1 MYLARGCNT
10 LKVEVL
16 PDATGKEL
24 FDGLKRAC
32 GHSKALLQGIGWP
45 CLITNGI
52 AYGLAALS
60 HGGRDHTTLPSW
72 SLSVAQAVTAKPRD
86 FDSYEMPKD
95 DKVEPKPRHPT
106 HFATWVKQAKNEIA
120 MIGSVMGLEHKVD
133 RLRALDQLEKAHE
146 ADPEAWPESY
156 CFSLWEEL
164 KAAWVEELREE
175 RRKLCKML
183 NTDQPRKEDLKFVA
197 LAPSSGFRFPN
208 TFKLDDPAS
217 YYQTVCVPRQS
228 RAIKS
233 IIYAQLHHKKQ
244 APKVGETEEDPPEDG
259 GDTSRLGK
267 VRPKKGGD
275 KGDKPAAKAYP
286 AGKRL
291 RAKEASDSV
300 KHAPKTKEGKPIC
313 WDAACHS
320 GCQRSSCNHAHVPV
334 NATKGLHWTVIAQ
347 FIRRGGLKNGP
358 LIQANQVDGR
368 VAQLR
373 AQAKQ
378 ELAEKVQDGGKQGWL
393 PPEGYEVPDEFRDTQ
408 YTELEEG
415 LRELTRGPDYS
426 WLEDRTAEDRRT
438 WTSAVKH
445 PDAQRRIE
453 KLKELEE
460 AGAFEG
466 TDGMSD
472 YLQSHVKGRILNE
485 ALEGKEMRVEE
496 VLLEATE
503 QGAREIAE
511 EARTALEKGGHQVGR
526 EDRPHAAWIGGPTW
540 HAAGGYGTGR
550 FQFVC
555 GDENYDWEYIDYR
568 DRLPAPDDLKSGLGL
583 GEDEN
588 ETRQCLVLH
597 PAAGVLLWNQETW
610 PPEKP
615 PLSEVHRE
623 AQGFRRQLWEHGV
636 EALGEL
642 GDAAPWIGGKEFEIR
657 GYAHDCVRAH
667 HDKDYR
673 LYHAF
678 TIEEL
683 QDYTLQCWRVNS
695 YGQYQVDHIVGSKAG
710 AELRVIP
717 FLTHGGHIRLLIPQ
731 YKDEGAQLAAKLTL
745 AGKADKEWV
754 SIGWREV
761 LASEDPDAP
770 LVPGRRPK
778 CNRCNGTADEKVGR
792 EGPQVPWS
800 FLEYGDQEKEEI
812 LAVLAKGQDPLRGR
826 PEFSYGVVVQEIFAG
841 TANWTKAM
849 QKAGL
854 KAGEPVEI
862 YEDPLRQKGVRPE
875 HDLLDP
881 TIREQHLRQARDL
894 PGPETPN
901 VYHLGTPCTSYC
913 DYALLN
919 KGTRTFERPEGA
931 EGCQTQQEIH
941 GNTFAEFTAE
951 LCETAFDHGKEFVIE
966 SSMPT
971 GRYPK
976 LWDQACITAL
986 WIGKVFK
993 VSCIFLS
1000 FSPSIFE
1007 N

>member
-1 MYLARGCNT
+1 M
-10 LKVEVL
+10 
-16 PDATGKEL
+16 
-24 FDGLKRAC
+24 
-32 GHSKALLQGIGWP
+32 
-45 CLITNGI
+45 
-52 AYGLAALS
+52 
-60 HGGRDHTTLPSW
+60 
-72 SLSVAQAVTAKPRD
+72 
-86 FDSYEMPKD
+86 
-95 DKVEPKPRHPT
+95 
-106 HFATWVKQAKNEIA
+106 
-120 MIGSVMGLEHKVD
+120 
-133 RLRALDQLEKAHE
+133 
-146 ADPEAWPESY
+146 
-156 CFSLWEEL
+156 
-164 KAAWVEELREE
+164 
-175 RRKLCKML
+175 
-183 NTDQPRKEDLKFVA
+183 
-197 LAPSSGFRFPN
+197 
-208 TFKLDDPAS
+208 
-217 YYQTVCVPRQS
+217 
-228 RAIKS
+228 
-233 IIYAQLHHKKQ
+233 
-244 APKVGETEEDPPEDG
+244 
-259 GDTSRLGK
+259 
-267 VRPKKGGD
+267 RPKKGGD

-320 GCQRSSCNHAHVPV
+320 GCQCSSCNHAHVPV

-368 VAQLR
+368 VAHLR

-540 HAAGGYGTGR
+540 HAAGGYGIGR

-623 AQGFRRQLWEHGV
+623 AQGFRRQLW
-636 EALGEL
+636 
-642 GDAAPWIGGKEFEIR
+642 R
-657 GYAHDCVRAH
+657 GSAGRAWGCSTM
-667 HDKDYR
+667 D
-673 LYHAF
+673 
-678 TIEEL
+678 
-683 QDYTLQCWRVNS
+683 WR
-695 YGQYQVDHIVGSKAG
+695 Q
-710 AELRVIP
+710 
-717 FLTHGGHIRLLIPQ
+717 
-731 YKDEGAQLAAKLTL
+731 
-745 AGKADKEWV
+745 
-754 SIGWREV
+754 
-761 LASEDPDAP
+761 
-770 LVPGRRPK
+770 
-778 CNRCNGTADEKVGR
+778 
-792 EGPQVPWS
+792 
-800 FLEYGDQEKEEI
+800 
-812 LAVLAKGQDPLRGR
+812 
-826 PEFSYGVVVQEIFAG
+826 
-841 TANWTKAM
+841 
-849 QKAGL
+849 
-854 KAGEPVEI
+854 
-862 YEDPLRQKGVRPE
+862 GVR
-875 HDLLDP
+875 DTRL
-881 TIREQHLRQARDL
+881 
-894 PGPETPN
+894 
-901 VYHLGTPCTSYC
+901 CT
-913 DYALLN
+913 
-919 KGTRTFERPEGA
+919 
-931 EGCQTQQEIH
+931 
-941 GNTFAEFTAE
+941 
-951 LCETAFDHGKEFVIE
+951 
-966 SSMPT
+966 
-971 GRYPK
+971 
-976 LWDQACITAL
+976 
-986 WIGKVFK
+986 
-993 VSCIFLS
+993 
-1000 FSPSIFE
+1000 
-1007 N
+1007 